1 MSDFNQNLTV
11 LTNVSKMPHTKFYE
25 NICTSFWVTMQRD
38 SLRDMVML
46 MDNFPL
52 QIIQKCMLTLWAVP
66 PYIHGSRW
74 PGPWGYCWWFMLV
87 KVYILALHLRSIAI
101 TSLPDL
107 VLIFDTKKNPHGEY
121 RSICWLSKQNVE
133 WMEFNSGI
141 WWIWKWEF
149 RYQNVYFWLSWV
161 SEGLLFAVNC
171 KFHDRCWCYCVGV
184 GASWFRPGCTRMADK
199 ETALPQPSSTQ
210 WTGYQSS
217 FVQPWLPNVSWRDCC
232 KTDCEGCGQ
241 TQNRWHVGR
250 WQWWASGNTWRS
262 WTHWGTRTGM
272 RSGTCWLRSS
282 YVPHGKG
289 KVHHR
294 TGHEGPEGSR
304 GIALVFL

>member
-107 VLIFDTKKNPHGEY
+107 VLIFDTKKKKSTWWVQNY
-121 RSICWLSKQNVE
+121 LLVKQTECGVDGVQQRNLVN
-133 WMEFNSGI
+133 MEM
-141 WWIWKWEF
+141 
-149 RYQNVYFWLSWV
+149 R
-161 SEGLLFAVNC
+161 
-171 KFHDRCWCYCVGV
+171 
-184 GASWFRPGCTRMADK
+184 
-199 ETALPQPSSTQ
+199 
-210 WTGYQSS
+210 
-217 FVQPWLPNVSWRDCC
+217 VQ
-232 KTDCEGCGQ
+232 
-241 TQNRWHVGR
+241 
-250 WQWWASGNTWRS
+250 
-262 WTHWGTRTGM
+262 
-272 RSGTCWLRSS
+272 
-282 YVPHGKG
+282 VPKC
-289 KVHHR
+289 
-294 TGHEGPEGSR
+294 
-304 GIALVFL
+304 VFLA